1 MTFLAILLGLLSIG
15 GVAFALLSPMMG
27 DEGKVEARLKSISEK
42 QTSGAAKQEKDAARR
57 KQIASALDTG
67 KGKRKSKQSLEARI
81 GQAGLTMTRSQY
93 FLFSAIAGLLAAVM
107 TLIMSGSFFI
117 GVMGGIIGC
126 VGIPSWYLSFN
137 RNKRLN
143 KFSADFAGAIDVIV
157 RGIKAGLPLGDC
169 IRIVGSEAPEPLA
182 GEFRGMV
189 EVQQMGMTVTEAVE
203 RLAERI
209 PTPEANFF
217 AIVITIQQKTGGNL
231 SEALGNLSRVLRDRK
246 KMKQKIKAMST
257 EATASAGIIA
267 SLPFIVGTLVYI
279 TSPAYISLLWSTST
293 GNVVMLCAAF
303 WMACG
308 VFVMR
313 KMINFDF

>member
-1 MTFLAILLGLLSIG
+1 MTILAILLGLVALG
-15 GVAFALLSPMMG
+15 GVAYALLPAMIG
-27 DEGKVEARLKSISEK
+27 DEAKVDTRLKSIADK
-42 QTSGAAKQEKDAARR
+42 QSSGAAKQEKDAARR

-67 KGKRKSKQSLEARI
+67 QAKRKSKQSLEARI

-93 FLFSAIAGLLAAVM
+93 FLFSAVAGLLLGVLV
-107 TLIMSGSFFI
+107 LIMSGNFFI
-117 GVMGGIIGC
+117 GVMAGIIGC

-143 KFSADFAGAIDVIV
+143 KFSNDFAGAIDVIV
-157 RGIKAGLPLGDC
+157 RGIEAGLPLGDC

-293 GNVVMLCAAF
+293 GNVVMLCSAF

-308 VFVMR
+308 GFVMR